1 MNRNI
6 WILVL
11 HITSLFLS
19 SAAEWSYEGPFRDC
33 EYFFTDVSEAVRSTK
48 LLENVLVFP
57 RKLLRF
63 KGELFSVSESSS
75 DDPIPDKSCTAD
87 GTPNELGVPGVFD
100 VWNGMG
106 LMIFEK
112 VGLQGKGVFV
122 QPV

>member
-1 MNRNI
+1 MNMNI

-19 SAAEWSYEGPFRDC
+19 SAAESSYEGPFRDC

-48 LLENVLVFP
+48 LLENLLFFP

-63 KGELFSVSESSS
+63 KGELFSVSENSS

-100 VWNGMG
+100 VGNATG
-106 LMIFEK
+106 LIIFEK
-112 VGLQGKGVFV
+112 VGLLGKGVFV
-122 QPV
+122 QLV